1 MAMRIAKAAGLAA
14 ILMAAPAVAQSG
26 WSMIGYRDV
35 GPEADHDTIT
45 VRVEEQHQ
53 QLMFCTERHA
63 IRIIDGIVHYRDGRS
78 QNVRVRTRL
87 EADRCGRSI
96 DLSGR
101 NKDVATMDFTYE
113 VASLA
118 GAQARVQLYAR

>member
-1 MAMRIAKAAGLAA
+1 MRISKAAGLADPDSG
-14 ILMAAPAVAQSG
+14 PAVAQSG
-26 WSMIGYRDV
+26 WSMIGQRDV
-35 GPEADHDTIT
+35 DPEGRRHNQC
-45 VRVEEQHQ
+45 RVEQHQ
-53 QLMFCTERHA
+53 RLMFCTERHA
-63 IRIIDGIVHYRDGRS
+63 IRLLDGVIHYRDGRT

-96 DLSGR
+96 ELSGR
-101 NKDVATMDFTYE
+101 NKDVASMDITYE

>member
-1 MAMRIAKAAGLAA
+1 MRLARAAGLAA
-14 ILMAAPAVAQSG
+14 VLMAAPAVAQSG
-26 WSMIGYRDV
+26 WSMIGQRDV
-35 GPEADHDTIT
+35 GPEADHDTIN

-63 IRIIDGIVHYRDGRS
+63 IRILDGVIHYRDGRT
-78 QNVRVRTRL
+78 QNVRVRARL

-96 DLSGR
+96 ELSGR
-101 NKDVATMDFTYE
+101 NKDVAGMDFTYE
-113 VASLA
+113 AASLG

>member
-1 MAMRIAKAAGLAA
+1 MRMAKAAGLAA
-14 ILMAAPAVAQSG
+14 ILMAAPAAAQSG
-26 WSMIGYRDV
+26 WSMIGQRDV

-63 IRIIDGIVHYRDGRS
+63 IRLLDGVIHYRDGRT

-96 DLSGR
+96 ELAGR
-101 NKDVATMDFTYE
+101 NKDVASMDFTYE
-113 VASLA
+113 VASLG